1 MGSSGRYSDR
11 KIMNE
16 KKKINTK
23 LVEVGRRK
31 DWTHGIVN
39 PPVYHASTCVFETLA
54 ELDQAVAHP
63 DDQLYYGRRGT
74 PTTWALEEAMT
85 ELEPGAAGT
94 KLTPSG
100 VSAIAAA
107 FIAFLRPGDHL
118 LIADTVYEPSRLMT
132 QGLLKSLG
140 VSHDFY
146 DPMIGAGIE
155 ALIKPNTKVV
165 FVESPGSLTFE
176 VQDIPAIANA
186 AHEHGAVVICDNTW
200 ATPLYFNAYDHGADV
215 VIHAL
220 TKYVVGHSDAMLG
233 SVGANARHWPRLKN
247 TVYRLGLCASP
258 DDAYLGLRGLRTM
271 GTRLKQQGDAALDL
285 AQRLQKH
292 EEVAQLLHPA
302 LEDCPGHD
310 IWKRDFK
317 GASGLFSI
325 VLKRGNWN
333 DLAALVDHMDYFR
346 MGFSWGGYESLILPA
361 RFERSAT
368 KWDAAGPL
376 LRLNIGLEDVDDLY
390 DDLNKGLARYAKA
403 LS

>member
-1 MGSSGRYSDR
+1 MSDD
-11 KIMNE
+11 KNID
-16 KKKINTK
+16 TK
-23 LVEVGRRK
+23 LVEAGRRK
-31 DWTHGIVN
+31 EWTHGIVN
-39 PPVYHASTCVFETLA
+39 PPVYHASTCVFDTLSDL
-54 ELDQAVAHP
+54 EQAIAHP

-74 PTTWALEEAMT
+74 PTSWALEEAMT
-85 ELEPGAAGT
+85 ELEPGGAGT

-107 FIAFLRPGDHL
+107 FMAFLRPGDHL
-118 LIADTVYEPSRLMT
+118 LIADTVYEPSRLIT

-146 DPMIGAGIE
+146 DPLTGSDIE
-155 ALIKPNTKVV
+155 KLIQPNTKVI

-176 VQDIPAIANA
+176 VQDIPAIAKV
-186 AHEHGAVVICDNTW
+186 AHQYDIVVICDNTW

-271 GTRLKQQGDAALDL
+271 GTRLKQQGQAALEL
-285 AQRLQKH
+285 AKRLESH
-292 EEVAQLLHPA
+292 DEVAKVLHPA
-302 LEDCPGHD
+302 LEQCPGHS

-325 VLKRGNWN
+325 VLKRGEWK
-333 DLAALVDHMDYFR
+333 DLAVLVDHMDYFR

-361 RFERSAT
+361 RFERTAVR
-368 KWDAAGPL
+368 WDASGPL
-376 LRLNIGLEDVDDLY
+376 LRLNIGLEDIDDLY
-390 DDLNKGLARYAKA
+390 SDLSKGLDRYAKA
-403 LS
+403 LA

>member
-1 MGSSGRYSDR
+1 MSDD
-11 KIMNE
+11 KNID
-16 KKKINTK
+16 TK

-31 DWTHGIVN
+31 EWTHGIVN
-39 PPVYHASTCVFETLA
+39 PPVYHASTCVFHTLSDL
-54 ELDQAVAHP
+54 EQATAHP
-63 DDQLYYGRRGT
+63 DDHLYYGRRGT
-74 PTTWALEEAMT
+74 PTSWALEEAMT
-85 ELEPGAAGT
+85 ELEPGGAGT

-118 LIADTVYEPSRLMT
+118 LIADTVYEPSRLIT

-146 DPMIGAGIE
+146 DPLIGSDIE
-155 ALIKPNTKVV
+155 KLIQPNTKVI

-176 VQDIPAIANA
+176 VQDIPAIAKV
-186 AHEHGAVVICDNTW
+186 AHEHDIVVICDNTW
-200 ATPLYFNAYDHGADV
+200 ATPLYFNAYNHGADV

-271 GTRLKQQGDAALDL
+271 SARLKQQGQAALEL
-285 AQRLQKH
+285 ARRLETH
-292 EEVAQLLHPA
+292 DEVAKVLHPA
-302 LEDCPGHD
+302 LEQCPGHT

-325 VLKRGNWN
+325 VLKRGEWK
-333 DLAALVDHMDYFR
+333 DLATLVDHMDYFR

-361 RFERSAT
+361 RFERTAVR
-368 KWDAAGPL
+368 WAASGPL
-376 LRLNIGLEDVDDLY
+376 LRLNIGLEDIEDLY
-390 DDLNKGLARYAKA
+390 SDLSKGLDRYAKA
-403 LS
+403 LA